1 MDHVLTLLF
10 AAARR
15 RTSSKSVLLTE
26 AQKQL
31 MVHKLPQVL
40 RLHLKRFRYDDVP
53 PESVSVDNSIH
64 SARTVVHINSLTMSV
79 LDEKSLTSTSCVV
92 ISWKHFINSVIKSAY
107 ACFICPILPCAAL
120 PMTVVNQKVK
130 QTVARTGCQVVFIN

>member
-1 MDHVLTLLF
+1 MKVIRLIKLQLFPICDLIRGVARGSCVNPLRLF

-40 RLHLKRFRYDDVP
+40 RLHLKRFRYDDV
-53 PESVSVDNSIH
+53 
-64 SARTVVHINSLTMSV
+64 TLLVHI
-79 LDEKSLTSTSCVV
+79 
-92 ISWKHFINSVIKSAY
+92 
-107 ACFICPILPCAAL
+107 
-120 PMTVVNQKVK
+120 
-130 QTVARTGCQVVFIN
+130 